1 MLDDAV
7 MRLLRCFSR
16 SCILPGGEF
25 LAYNS
30 VSGGCNDYFSLR
42 DCATEKDLQCK
53 VLEWFSRPAY
63 KSEPFR
69 SDKKNAEYHAYMLDG
84 INRFLGTRF
93 TPEIIEEIYS
103 KMGNACNHERTKEFV
118 ASGYDLNLLFDIQ

>member
-1 MLDDAV
+1 MLDEAV
-7 MRLLRCFSR
+7 MRLLRCFPR

-30 VSGGCNDYFSLR
+30 ASGGCNDYFSLV
-42 DCATEKDLQCK
+42 DCATEEDLQCK

-69 SDKKNAEYHAYMLDG
+69 SDRKNEEYHNYMLNS

-93 TPEIIEEIYS
+93 TPEIIEEVYS
-103 KMGNACNHERTKEFV
+103 KMGNACNHDLTRKFV
-118 ASGYDLNLLFDIQ
+118 ESGCDLNLLFDIQ